1 MISLFLFT
9 IASTRLILYGKPL
22 VVQKSPEKL
31 VVSREQ

>member
-1 MISLFLFT
+1 MSVESEMNVVML
-9 IASTRLILYGKPL
+9 SL